1 MAAVYPGSVRVF
13 TTKVNNIDI
22 IDAAHPN
29 VIQEE
34 VIAVQSIL
42 GTNPQISS
50 GLTGTY
56 TAITTDFGSVSARLD
71 NIEKGITGDTHTQ
84 YLKRTGGSSILNTT
98 STNVGLTVQ
107 GAVSQTA
114 NLQEWKNSSGT
125 VVAAIAPD
133 GVLLESGSVTEHDNI
148 YVLTWVFG

>member
-1 MAAVYPGSVRVF
+1 MAAVYPGAVRLF

-34 VIAVQSIL
+34 VVAIQNVL
-42 GTNPQISS
+42 GVNPQISS
-50 GLTGTY
+50 GLSGTY
-56 TAITTDFGSVSARLD
+56 TSVSTEFGSVSERLD

-84 YLKRTGGSSILNTT
+84 YLKTAGGSTIT
-98 STNVGLTVQ
+98 STSTSTVGLTIA
-107 GAVSQTA
+107 GAVGQTA
-114 NLQEWKNSSGT
+114 NLQEWKNSTGT
-125 VVAAIAPD
+125 VVAAIGPD
-133 GVLLESGSVTEHDNI
+133 GSLLESGSVTEHDNI